1 MITIALND
9 DYNKM
14 MQEYAKNIQLIAE
27 AISAPLGQVQAVQ
40 NAIKDAISSIKFP
53 KIEFPVIEFPV
64 IEFPTIEVDWER
76 IKALTE
82 HNSLHGWTLTGEM
95 DIKFYLDKDLLYL
108 DQTQLDNSFVSYYE
122 SDFNK
127 NYLIIKSNILDEI
140 DDRWK
145 NVLEDCFEL
154 YEAEKYRVI
163 IPFLITV
170 VEGEISDIA
179 MSNKVGNGLLR
190 EWKGKVLSKEEE
202 MLVIISHS
210 LIKYLT
216 KMFLYKEFTKERGSV
231 INRNWVLHGRDN
243 PNYWTKVDALKLINV
258 LSTLQ
263 IIKEK

>member
-27 AISAPLGQVQAVQ
+27 AISAPLGQVQEAK

-53 KIEFPVIEFPV
+53 KIEFSEI
-64 IEFPTIEVDWER
+64 IFPTIKVDWER
-76 IKALTE
+76 IKVLTE
-82 HNSLHGWTLTGEM
+82 NNSLHGWTLTGEM
-95 DIKFYLDKDLLYL
+95 DINFYLNEDLLEL

-122 SDFNK
+122 TDSNK
-127 NYLIIKSNILDEI
+127 NFLITKSNILDEI
-140 DDRWK
+140 DERWK
-145 NVLEDCFEL
+145 IVLNDCFEL

-163 IPFLITV
+163 IPLLITI

-179 MSNKVGNGLLR
+179 MSNKIGNGLLK
-190 EWKGKVLSKEEE
+190 EWKGKVLSEQEE
-202 MLVIISHS
+202 MLVIICHS
-210 LIKYLT
+210 LINYLSS
-216 KMFLYKEFTKERGSV
+216 KIFVYKEFTKDRGSE

-258 LSTLQ
+258 ISTLRY
-263 IIKEK
+263 IKEK